1 MFIKKHLKK
10 ILIVIVVVI
19 IGLLSAQYLNLGED
33 LSGSLTTQN
42 EVAQKAYEKAK
53 GKMIAAEIAYEN
65 ALQIK
70 DQALEERRIAKDKMT
85 AAEIAYEKAKE
96 TFKTAAKKA
105 NQNPKDKLAQK
116 AYEKAEGKMIAA
128 QKAYKK
134 AKSAYK
140 KADKK
145 VNVAQEARRI
155 AKDKMT
161 AAKKTFEQAARKY
174 EATAEEEDDAAE
186 EAVADN
192 SEDDAEEAVADN
204 SEDDAEEAFA
214 DNSEDT
220 AAGEGLRF
228 GPRTPSAPEPEPE
241 AEEAVADNNPDA
253 FEADADAEAEAFD
266 TAAEETSPCPESAR
280 YTNNGEGLEFCL
292 FEDLELPAAEDVRS
306 YCHFVADGYMGF
318 SWTETAE
325 TGDYSCPEGFR
336 KSTNTRGL
344 GYCLVDFQ
352 VPSDDVSAYCHYL
365 DNGYIGYS
373 W

>member
-70 DQALEERRIAKDKMT
+70 DQALEERRKAKDKMT

-186 EAVADN
+186 EAV
-192 SEDDAEEAVADN
+192 
-204 SEDDAEEAFA
+204 A